1 MNHSRSHRQVY
12 AVALDSDEIS
22 KLLAI
27 LDGARKAAVDM
38 KEPEVY
44 AEISRL
50 EKIFREAR
58 S

>member
-1 MNHSRSHRQVY
+1 VY